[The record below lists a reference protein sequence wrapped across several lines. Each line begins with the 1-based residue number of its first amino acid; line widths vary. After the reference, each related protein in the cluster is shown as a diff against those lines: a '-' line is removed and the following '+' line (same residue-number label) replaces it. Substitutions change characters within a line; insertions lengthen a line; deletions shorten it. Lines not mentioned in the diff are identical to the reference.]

1 MFGSLASP
9 LVIKNAPRFAR
20 RRVLKDKKPLK
31 HPPVMKSGLMEKM
44 FEVERRE
51 TQAANIIQGFWHK
64 YLVIKTLRDNFK
76 KGKKVSE
83 RS

>member
-1 MFGSLASP
+1 M
-9 LVIKNAPRFAR
+9 
-20 RRVLKDKKPLK
+20 LKDKKPLK